1 MKSIPVSELMTVD
14 VISINRDLQVDDAI
28 RVMRDNQI
36 RRLPVVDLTKR
47 VIGIITLDQA
57 IHSLP
62 KEDPRSL
69 FPSLDSDIPAVRE
82 VMTDYVY
89 TVEPEES
96 IARAAQLMMVH
107 KFGGVPVVKDRKLV
121 GIITES
127 DIFRFII
134 QEYAD
139 DE

>member
-1 MKSIPVSELMTVD
+1 
-14 VISINRDLQVDDAI
+14 
-28 RVMRDNQI
+28 
-36 RRLPVVDLTKR
+36 
-47 VIGIITLDQA
+47 
-57 IHSLP
+57 
-62 KEDPRSL
+62 
-69 FPSLDSDIPAVRE
+69 
-82 VMTDYVY
+82 MTDYVY